1 MKIPVNKFIVNVL
14 LIAILT
20 AASPLYLLAQNKL
33 MGEVVIT
40 KTSAKGFVTINGERV
55 VSGRSIMATS
65 EIATSPQASAKVLF
79 PPTGSVLIEPNT
91 NLNLSF
97 TNAGIS
103 GDLISGKITV
113 QTAPNTTLN
122 FLTPDGVITLPVV
135 NQSNILKITVENKR
149 TFLQTLTGQV
159 SINNVLVSEG
169 EYYPAATSDNTNS
182 GKPVNNNS
190 KSSGISP
197 LLILGVLGALGA
209 AALVALSA
217 SGGNNS
223 DTPIISPTR

>member
-1 MKIPVNKFIVNVL
+1 MIIWRIIKKKAITANLWRAKRRQKSCKLFDFGMTEILFID
-14 LIAILT
+14 
-20 AASPLYLLAQNKL
+20 AAF
-33 MGEVVIT
+33 I
-40 KTSAKGFVTINGERV
+40 I
-55 VSGRSIMATS
+55 I
-65 EIATSPQASAKVLF
+65 
-79 PPTGSVLIEPNT
+79 
-91 NLNLSF
+91 
-97 TNAGIS
+97 
-103 GDLISGKITV
+103 
-113 QTAPNTTLN
+113 
-122 FLTPDGVITLPVV
+122 
-135 NQSNILKITVENKR
+135 ENKR

-159 SINNVLVSEG
+159 RINNVLVSEG